1 MITIINYIKDLN
13 IDIWLIVG
21 FAGQFVFFM
30 RFVVQWWYSEKVK
43 QSIIPIHFWYLSI
56 IGALIIFVYA
66 VVRKDPVFFVGQLL
80 AILIYVRNLYLIK
93 KKDKEQIADAKIID

>member
-21 FAGQFVFFM
+21 FAGHFVFFM